1 MHHEPLPSA
10 GDWRAQY
17 YALASLLRADVNAT
31 AAHMERM
38 SWPTLVA
45 LAIEARSPT
54 EGPLAWAI
62 WRKSNTEPDA
72 PAACRAMRQAG
83 YAPFQGYPLQRYSAP
98 ISPGLVLSR
107 SCQDTRLMLRPP
119 TR

>member
-31 AAHMERM
+31 AAYLEQMT
-38 SWPTLVA
+38 WQALVA
-45 LAIEARSPT
+45 LAIEAHSPT

-72 PAACRAMRQAG
+72 AVACRAMQQAG
-83 YAPFQGYPLQRYSAP
+83 YTPFQGYPFSSCSAP
-98 ISPGLVLSR
+98 SPLVRFSAR
-107 SCQDTRLMLRPP
+107 HGDVPP
-119 TR
+119 S